1 MLLFTS
7 SLLPSFGNVTL
18 LTLPCS
24 LLVSF
29 PHRTFY
35 TLNLL
40 QLNIFCAI
48 RFAIG
53 RSYLNILVGIYTIAL
68 SLTMLIVAV
77 EAPKM
82 ATDRLERSKLG
93 EQLFSFRGRYM
104 ADLIIALFLFAMSP
118 LGIVLGVLT
127 LLLIFGIRFLG
138 VKQPDAF
145 NEIFRQSDVES
156 QADSYTLESE
166 YDTPVSERR

>member
-1 MLLFTS
+1 M
-7 SLLPSFGNVTL
+7 
-18 LTLPCS
+18 
-24 LLVSF
+24 
-29 PHRTFY
+29 
-35 TLNLL
+35 
-40 QLNIFCAI
+40 NIVCA
-48 RFAIG
+48 FHFLIG
-53 RSYLNILVGIYTIAL
+53 RNYLNILVGVYTIFM
-68 SLTMLIVAV
+68 SLTMLIVSV

-104 ADLIIALFLFAMSP
+104 IDLFIALFLFAMP
-118 LGIVLGVLT
+118 PWGIVLGVIT

>member
-1 MLLFTS
+1 MF
-7 SLLPSFGNVTL
+7 V
-18 LTLPCS
+18 
-24 LLVSF
+24 
-29 PHRTFY
+29 
-35 TLNLL
+35 
-40 QLNIFCAI
+40 
-48 RFAIG
+48 
-53 RSYLNILVGIYTIAL
+53 
-68 SLTMLIVAV
+68 VAV

-104 ADLIIALFLFAMSP
+104 ADLFIALFLFAMP
-118 LGIVLGVLT
+118 PWGIALGVVT

>member
-1 MLLFTS
+1 VLFA
-7 SLLPSFGNVTL
+7 V
-18 LTLPCS
+18 
-24 LLVSF
+24 
-29 PHRTFY
+29 
-35 TLNLL
+35 
-40 QLNIFCAI
+40 Q
-48 RFAIG
+48 
-53 RSYLNILVGIYTIAL
+53 RSYLSILVG
-68 SLTMLIVAV
+68 SLTAGLCIIMLIVAV

-104 ADLIIALFLFAMSP
+104 ADVLIALFLFAM
-118 LGIVLGVLT
+118 GFWGVVLGVMT

-166 YDTPVSERR
+166 YDNPAPERR

>member
-1 MLLFTS
+1 M
-7 SLLPSFGNVTL
+7 
-18 LTLPCS
+18 
-24 LLVSF
+24 
-29 PHRTFY
+29 Y
-35 TLNLL
+35 IL
-40 QLNIFCAI
+40 QCNIVCAL
-48 RFAIG
+48 RFAIV
-53 RSYLNILVGIYTIAL
+53 RNYLHILVGFYTIVG

-77 EAPKM
+77 EAPKI

-104 ADLIIALFLFAMSP
+104 ADLLIALFLFAMP
-118 LGIVLGVLT
+118 PWGIALGVVT
-127 LLLIFGIRFLG
+127 LMLIFGIRFLG

>member
-1 MLLFTS
+1 MNIVCALFFAFVRNY
-7 SLLPSFGNVTL
+7 LHV
-18 LTLPCS
+18 
-24 LLVSF
+24 LVG
-29 PHRTFY
+29 FY
-35 TLNLL
+35 T
-40 QLNIFCAI
+40 
-48 RFAIG
+48 
-53 RSYLNILVGIYTIAL
+53 VVM

-77 EAPKM
+77 EAPKF
-82 ATDRLERSKLG
+82 ATDRLERSKIG

-104 ADLIIALFLFAMSP
+104 ADLIIALFLFAMP
-118 LGIVLGVLT
+118 PWGIVLGVIT